1 MYYDLEMSGKRIRGL
16 REDKGYTQEK
26 LAEEIGMS
34 QKTIAAIEKGK
45 KGTTIDTLVAMADVL
60 ESSLDYI
67 VAGKTTSAEIGTL
80 LSGLSAD
87 RQEMALKILKGIL
100 ENI

>member
-16 REDKGYTQEK
+16 REAKGYTQEK

-34 QKTIAAIEKGK
+34 QKTITAIEKGK
-45 KGTTIDTLVAMADVL
+45 KGTTIDTLVAIADVL
-60 ESSLDYI
+60 EGSLDYI
-67 VAGKTTSAEIGTL
+67 VVGKTTSAEIETM
-80 LSGLSAD
+80 LSGLSID

>member
-16 REDKGYTQEK
+16 RDAKGYTQER

-45 KGTTIDTLVAMADVL
+45 KGTTIDTLVAIAEVL

-67 VAGKTTSAEIGTL
+67 VGGKTTSIEIENL
-80 LSGLSAD
+80 LSELSVD
-87 RQEMALKILKGIL
+87 KQEMALKILKGVL

>member
-16 REDKGYTQEK
+16 REAKGYTQEI

-45 KGTTIDTLVAMADVL
+45 KGTTIDTLVAIAEVL

-67 VAGKTTSAEIGTL
+67 VGGKTTSTELENL
-80 LSGLSAD
+80 LSGLSFD
-87 RQEMALKILKGIL
+87 KKEMAFKILKGIL